1 MARYAPMAT
10 TYARQHGTVVRV
22 KRGCCVWPDGDDT
35 HPSAAGSV
43 GGSDDETATV
53 FVTGGLEIM

>member
-1 MARYAPMAT
+1 
-10 TYARQHGTVVRV
+10 
-22 KRGCCVWPDGDDT
+22 VWPDGDDT